1 MATHP
6 QREQAIQRC
15 LVEGEPLARVAADV
29 GVAASTLRGW
39 LRLGRLE
46 RELAGLRQERDEQRQ
61 RQEQL
66 AAELQQAAAA
76 LAELKQLLD
85 QQARTAAG

>member
-1 MATHP
+1 MAIHP

-15 LVEGEPLARVAADV
+15 LVQAEPLALVATDG

-46 RELAGLRQERDEQRQ
+46 RELAALRQERDGQQQ

-66 AAELQQAAAA
+66 VVELRLAAAA
-76 LAELKQLLD
+76 LEELKQLVD
-85 QQARTAAG
+85 QEAGRAAG

>member
-1 MATHP
+1 MAFHP

-15 LVEGEPLARVAADV
+15 LVQGEPLALVAADL
-29 GVAASTLRGW
+29 GVAVSTLRGW

-46 RELAGLRQERDEQRQ
+46 REVAGLRQ

-66 AAELQQAAAA
+66 VAELQQAAAA
-76 LAELKQLLD
+76 LAELKQLLN
-85 QQARTAAG
+85 Q

>member
-1 MATHP
+1 MA
-6 QREQAIQRC
+6 
-15 LVEGEPLARVAADV
+15 LVAADV

-66 AAELQQAAAA
+66 VAELQQAAAA

-85 QQARTAAG
+85 QQVRTAAD